1 MKAKKQKDTLYL
13 VPGTDLVASKVESL
27 RNSMVEKIQKNG
39 EVSRVVLDVKGVDIV
54 DSLGVNLII
63 GLYREVSSSSKS
75 FEIIGGSEKFMK
87 VANFF
92 RFPSLFTVVSAEEQ
106 T

>member
-1 MKAKKQKDTLYL
+1 MKAKKQNDTLYL
-13 VPGTDLVASKVESL
+13 IPGTDLVASNVEAQ
-27 RNSMVEKIQKNG
+27 RNDMAEKIHKNSG
-39 EVSRVVLDVKGVDIV
+39 VSRVVLDVHGVDIV

-63 GLYREVSSSSKS
+63 GLYREVSSGSKT

-92 RFPSLFTVVSAEEQ
+92 RFPSLFTVRSAEESA
-106 T
+106 